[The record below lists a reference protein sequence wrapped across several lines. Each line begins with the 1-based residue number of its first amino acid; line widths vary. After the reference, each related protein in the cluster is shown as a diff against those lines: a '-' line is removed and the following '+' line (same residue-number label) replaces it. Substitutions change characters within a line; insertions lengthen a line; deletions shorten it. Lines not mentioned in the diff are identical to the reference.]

1 MEGGQGRVQQMI
13 RLKQLAEEEDL
24 SDNEIQ
30 QQVEINE
37 YYKHMREKSLK
48 DKLKQMDMR
57 EKEMEEELGGLV
69 VDEH

>member
-1 MEGGQGRVQQMI
+1 MQQMI